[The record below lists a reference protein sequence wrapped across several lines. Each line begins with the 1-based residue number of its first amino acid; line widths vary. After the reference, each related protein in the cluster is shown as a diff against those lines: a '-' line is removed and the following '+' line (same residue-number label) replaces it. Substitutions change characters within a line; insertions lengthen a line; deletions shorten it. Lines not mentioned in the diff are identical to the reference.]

1 MKYLKRSLTRRNE
14 ALIILKSYA
23 FTLEGL
29 VELTYDRRAVKT
41 NTGVTVKSPRSY
53 TTHIGQGSIYPTP
66 LKYRNG
72 INQFSNLRGKF
83 TVNCI
88 SIYKCSEC
96 AHTRAEAVHVYT
108 QRLHNFTAVSEW
120 SQMQNKAEHIPTAV
134 GGMNTC
140 SHSAVSSTQI
150 AYCNPHLMGWIGSNA
165 GFQQQFELEIQSGGR
180 TMSTA
185 HSATQTK
192 GLHSELTNQETPP
205 RISIVPVHM
214 NIKAPKVGNG
224 SHCSLTVQQVSA
236 PCTLVIRK
244 IK

>member
-29 VELTYDRRAVKT
+29 VELTYDRHAVKT

-96 AHTRAEAVHVYT
+96 AHTHAEAVHVYAQIT
-108 QRLHNFTAVSEW
+108 QF
-120 SQMQNKAEHIPTAV
+120 
-134 GGMNTC
+134 
-140 SHSAVSSTQI
+140 HS
-150 AYCNPHLMGWIGSNA
+150 C
-165 GFQQQFELEIQSGGR
+165 F
-180 TMSTA
+180 
-185 HSATQTK
+185 
-192 GLHSELTNQETPP
+192 
-205 RISIVPVHM
+205 
-214 NIKAPKVGNG
+214 
-224 SHCSLTVQQVSA
+224 
-236 PCTLVIRK
+236 
-244 IK
+244 